1 MVTSFLHHYIYG
13 IPYNFNICYI
23 VKRFVH
29 HSNSNAFFSSLL
41 DSSAFYQ
48 LKYISGTISNTWY
61 FLFSFSGGVT
71 RGSSLSP
78 DLQTLMLCIVGH
90 FLLHL

>member
-1 MVTSFLHHYIYG
+1 MAAMFSVEVPFFSIPMLSFLG
-13 IPYNFNICYI
+13 
-23 VKRFVH
+23 
-29 HSNSNAFFSSLL
+29 LE
-41 DSSAFYQ
+41 SSAFSQ

-61 FLFSFSGGVT
+61 FLFSFNGGVT

-78 DLQTLMLCIVGH
+78 DLQTLMLCTFGC